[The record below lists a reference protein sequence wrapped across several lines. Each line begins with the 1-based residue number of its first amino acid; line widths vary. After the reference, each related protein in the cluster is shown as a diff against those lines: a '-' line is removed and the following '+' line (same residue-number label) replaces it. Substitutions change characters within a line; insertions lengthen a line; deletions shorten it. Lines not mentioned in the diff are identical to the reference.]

1 MSSHAGYSPE
11 FDLVDSDD
19 GLGQSPLS
27 YLEFI
32 NSEDPDALQPYDASR
47 VADQKALLTPGP
59 NPPPPLSNPASSPE
73 SPSSTFPDSSS
84 DSSSSKQ
91 TASSASTKTGFATG
105 DEMMTDALDLNH
117 EWKVEDLVHTDDDIN
132 NSFAPDGTINPLSI
146 GNSFALDSSVSGNF
160 EFNSP
165 VSTPSPFASGP
176 SDAPP
181 PPPPSRES
189 HGGSAGSSAKAPK
202 HGKLASPGARHSGT
216 RGHAKGM
223 SQYSLTRYMNGLETN
238 GSREVSPSSNMVFS
252 QGSSPSAMFNNSPS
266 PTGTMDFMNATSMGI
281 AGDGALFASGFSFA
295 NGPPGTAGQPN
306 PPALFGNHGLPMG
319 FPGFPLCPQPV
330 YSGGAP
336 CRLIINQTPLKSRVE
351 TQIPVKLK
359 LSPLPPGIRRL
370 HLPRHTISK
379 PKLIAKPRPDRSPD
393 MLELSV
399 MLVCTSAMQNAGLR
413 QRACA
418 RAAAAAAISPV
429 RSADGKPEG
438 EEDETK
444 PQDGGEVHI
453 CSGCITRERKRAA
466 RKKAKKPEEEENWTR
481 DERRRVV
488 VFNTH
493 EVKEWQDA
501 NASGS
506 NGTPAGHFIT
516 EGVIDAPMR
525 IACYCRHHG
534 EKGGFR
540 VIFTIKD
547 HADNIIAQQLSESIM
562 ITDDHKTHTGPPA
575 PAAPAAGPATTAASS
590 SETSLVPGGADQSP
604 ADSTALSPG
613 ARPFPAPH
621 QSDSALKRNVSVTF
635 PPSVPPN
642 TAQAS
647 SASAS
652 HAARNL
658 SRPVSPNGNSGPSA
672 KKRKSSGGMTKVPSA
687 LAMTRLETSQSL
699 SAAKPTGATNQLNSA
714 LSTATSP
721 FTPNMTS
728 FPVSADSLFGQA
740 PGGATQGFNTGPLTP
755 NSNEQ
760 ALFGTN
766 SGGNRPASVDNNNL
780 AMTQLYSAPASSHPS
795 RAPSPNSLRN
805 SATAMQHQQQQQQLE
820 RALGGNGLY
829 TLPLQM
835 AQPRAPM
842 SVIHKIIP
850 NEGPK
855 SGGIEVTILGGGFF
869 QGLEVMFGDQKA
881 TTTTFWGESS
891 LVCLLPPSP
900 ISGAVLVTFKQ
911 NGQPAAQAFT
921 SANKQQ
927 PVFKYVDDDEQQLM
941 RTALSVLGHKMT
953 GKIED
958 VRDVARR
965 IIGGGD
971 NSSWGSSSGGGQG
984 PVGGGGFNGFSFNGA
999 SLESQ
1004 LLKVLD
1010 LIDLDDSTHKAR
1022 LNLQRRTGQTML
1034 HLACSLGLHRFVAGL
1049 LARGANPD
1057 ARDKGGYTPLH
1068 LAALNNHPEIVRR
1081 LIYAGADP
1089 IIRTLSGL
1097 TAADLSQSREVLKAI
1112 RRLERHV
1119 RSRSGG
1125 SLHSRASSATSL
1137 RSLWEPPSAHPVA
1150 KEYST
1155 EESESPS
1162 SSGESPEY
1170 SEIATEEEEGEV
1182 VDQADEAWLD
1192 MRRPSSSPR
1201 APDGSRKPLLQQTN
1215 AHEDPAGPA
1224 SPSAAMMAFREQV
1237 SAQLQHFQQAMAL
1250 HMPTLPQMP
1259 NFPVMPPL
1267 SDYQGYLNSAPVF
1280 QRISSL
1286 VPNIGGGARPDA
1298 AGDRQR
1304 PTQDGKWW
1312 DLSSLVNSSAPP
1324 PAYEDIYPQKDQAP
1338 TTRGADAGLEV
1349 KQASA
1354 AMAAAEAEADSKCA
1368 AVYDKAASASE
1379 LELEDEGVEGE
1390 SSTTQQL
1397 PELLQI
1403 GRKNAIT
1410 KEQQDNL
1417 RRAHAEKRKGL
1428 RSDRNLFM
1436 IWIPVLLVVLCAT
1449 LYSRVPAVI
1458 SAISKLLPPGGAA
1471 TGSVGG
1477 AEQQQPMA
1485 RLLQHGAERIRGGV

>member
-1 MSSHAGYSPE
+1 MSAHAGLTAE
-11 FDLVDSDD
+11 FDLGDSDD
-19 GLGQSPLS
+19 GLDQPHIPYS
-27 YLEFI
+27 EFI
-32 NSEDPDALQPYDASR
+32 NSEDIDALQAYDAQ
-47 VADQKALLTPGP
+47 VVDQKALLTPGP
-59 NPPPPLSNPASSPE
+59 NPPPPLSNSASSPE

-91 TASSASTKTGFATG
+91 TASSVSTKTGFAAG

-117 EWKVEDLVHTDDDIN
+117 EWKVEDLVHTDDDLN
-132 NSFAPDGTINPLSI
+132 DTFAPEGTINPLSI
-146 GNSFALDSSVSGNF
+146 GGQFALESSFNSTF

-165 VSTPSPFASGP
+165 ASTPSPFATGP
-176 SDAPP
+176 SE
-181 PPPPSRES
+181 PPPPSRQS
-189 HGGSAGSSAKAPK
+189 HGVGAGPSTKAPK
-202 HGKLASPGARHSGT
+202 HGKQASPGARHSHAK
-216 RGHAKGM
+216 GHAKGI
-223 SQYSLTRYMNGLETN
+223 SQYSLTRSMNGLKTN

-252 QGSSPSAMFNNSPS
+252 QGSSPSAVFNNSPS
-266 PTGTMDFMNATSMGI
+266 PTMDFMNTTNMGI
-281 AGDGALFASGFSFA
+281 ASDGALFTSGFSFA
-295 NGPPGTAGQPN
+295 NGLPGTPGQHN

-330 YSGGAP
+330 YSGATP

-359 LSPLPPGIRRL
+359 LSPLPPGIKRL

-393 MLELSV
+393 TLELSV
-399 MLVCTSAMQNAGLR
+399 MLVCTSAMQNAELY

-418 RAAAAAAISPV
+418 RAAAAAISP
-429 RSADGKPEG
+429 RLANRKPEG

-444 PQDGGEVHI
+444 PQEGGEVHI
-453 CSGCITRERKRAA
+453 CTGCITRERKRAA

-501 NASGS
+501 NAGAP
-506 NGTPAGHFIT
+506 NGTQAGHFIT

-575 PAAPAAGPATTAASS
+575 SAAPTTTASS
-590 SETSLVPGGADQSP
+590 SETSLLPGTVAQSP
-604 ADSTALSPG
+604 ADSATLSPG
-613 ARPFPAPH
+613 TRPFPTPH
-621 QSDSALKRNVSVTF
+621 QSDPTLKRTVSVTF
-635 PPSVPPN
+635 PSSIPPN
-642 TAQAS
+642 AAQAS

-658 SRPVSPNGNSGPSA
+658 SRPVSPNGHSGPSA
-672 KKRKSSGGMTKVPSA
+672 KKRKSSGGMTKVPSG
-687 LAMTRLETSQSL
+687 LAMTRLETAQSP
-699 SAAKPTGATNQLNSA
+699 SAAKPTGPPSQLNSA

-728 FPVSADSLFGQA
+728 FPVSADSLFGQT
-740 PGGATQGFNTGPLTP
+740 PGGAPQGFNPGPLTP

-760 ALFGTN
+760 ALFGTAN
-766 SGGNRPASVDNNNL
+766 GSTRAASVDNNL
-780 AMTQLYSAPASSHPS
+780 AMTQLYSAPASAHPS
-795 RAPSPNSLRN
+795 RAPSPNNLRN
-805 SATAMQHQQQQQQLE
+805 SVTAMQQQQQQQQQAHLE
-820 RALGGNGLY
+820 RAALANGLY
-829 TLPLQM
+829 SLPLQM
-835 AQPRAPM
+835 AQPRAPL

-971 NSSWGSSSGGGQG
+971 NPSWGSSSGGGQG
-984 PVGGGGFNGFSFNGA
+984 PVGGGGFNGFSFNSA
-999 SLESQ
+999 TLESQ

-1137 RSLWEPPSAHPVA
+1137 RSLWEPPSTKPVA

-1155 EESESPS
+1155 EESESTS

-1170 SEIATEEEEGEV
+1170 SEMATEEEGGEV
-1182 VDQADEAWLD
+1182 VDQASDAWLD

-1201 APDGSRKPLLQQTN
+1201 APDGSRQGLMQSAV
-1215 AHEDPAGPA
+1215 AHEDPAAPP
-1224 SPSAAMMAFREQV
+1224 SPSAAMMALREQF
-1237 SAQLQHFQQAMAL
+1237 SAQFQHLQQAMAL
-1250 HMPTLPQMP
+1250 HMPALPQMP

-1267 SDYQGYLNSAPVF
+1267 SEYQGYLNSAPVF

-1286 VPNIGGGARPDA
+1286 VPNIGGGGRPDA
-1298 AGDRQR
+1298 AGER

-1312 DLSSLVNSSAPP
+1312 DLSSLVNSAAPP
-1324 PAYEDIYPQKDQAP
+1324 PAYEEIFPQKDQAP
-1338 TTRGADAGLEV
+1338 REMDSGLET

-1354 AMAAAEAEADSKCA
+1354 AMAAAEAEADSKCTA
-1368 AVYDKAASASE
+1368 LYDNTAVSSE
-1379 LELEDEGVEGE
+1379 VELEDDEMEAE
-1390 SSTTQQL
+1390 SSMAATQQL

-1449 LYSRVPAVI
+1449 LYSRVPAII
-1458 SAISKLLPPGGAA
+1458 SAISKLLPPGDAA
-1471 TGSVGG
+1471 AGSVGRV
-1477 AEQQQPMA
+1477 AEQQQSIT
-1485 RLLQHGAERIRGGV
+1485 RLLQHGAERMREAM